1 MEHNSYLPLWILVL
15 PLFGFLLNGCFFPL
29 VSGGT
34 NQVPRYFAGITATLV
49 MAVVFVLSFTA
60 FLGVSTQDRLVT
72 HVFEWLNVGSF
83 KFSFDL
89 MIDRLTAVMILIIS
103 GVGTLIH
110 LYSIGYMEHEK
121 GVSRFFAYLNLF
133 CFAMLL
139 LVLSDN
145 LIFLFFGW
153 EGVGLCSFLLIGYWH
168 GEEQNGA
175 AAKKALVVNRIGDV
189 FFILGLFV
197 LLLHFGTL
205 SISALASMAEISSVG
220 VIGVATLLLFMG
232 ATGKS
237 AQFPLFVWLPDAMA
251 GPTPVSA
258 LIHAATM
265 VTAGVYLAVR
275 LSFLYGLAPETMF
288 FIANVGAATALI
300 GGLIALQQDDIKKVL
315 AYSTV
320 SQLGFMFI
328 AVGVGALKVAIFH
341 LTMHA
346 FFKALLFLG
355 SGSVIHAMGGE
366 QNMNQMGGL
375 KKFMPITFATMMVGG
390 AALMGLPLFSGFFS
404 KDAILF
410 AAHSLPGGS
419 FPLWGMGLLAAFLTA
434 IYTTRLLKMT
444 FFGEL
449 RSSFAHPHESPTTM
463 TIPLVILGLLSAFS
477 GFLWFPEE
485 LSASLGIHIP
495 EYFAD
500 WLSPI
505 LPFKEVGDYGFLHE
519 VGSTFLAVVN
529 SLLGIFFALWLFRSG
544 YVLPLGRK
552 LLGKKLYFDEIYDVC
567 MVKPVLWLGSSL
579 SSMLEMLV
587 QSFGQLVRVSS
598 QWTGSRL
605 RTIQTGDLQGS
616 IVILS
621 GAVLILLAIFF
632 IW

>member
-1 MEHNSYLPLWILVL
+1 MEHNSYLPLWILIL
-15 PLFGFLLNGCFFPL
+15 PLLGFLLNGFFFPL

-34 NQVPRYFAGITATLV
+34 NQVPRLVAGFTATLV
-49 MAVVFVLSFTA
+49 MAVVFILGLCSFWSIFTE
-60 FLGVSTQDRLVT
+60 DKLVT
-72 HVFEWLNVGSF
+72 HVYQWLSIGGFEFNL
-83 KFSFDL
+83 DL
-89 MIDRLTAVMILIIS
+89 LMDRLSVIMVLIIS
-103 GVGTLIH
+103 GIGTLIH
-110 LYSIGYMEHEK
+110 LYSIGYMEHEI

-133 CFAMLL
+133 CFCMLL
-139 LVLSDN
+139 LVMSDN
-145 LIFLFFGW
+145 LVFLFFGW

-189 FFILGLFV
+189 FFIIGLFI

-205 SISALASMAEISSVG
+205 SLGALASLTDVSSMR
-220 VIGVATLLLFMG
+220 VIGVASLLLFIG

-265 VTAGVYLAVR
+265 VTAGIYLIVR
-275 LSFLYGLAPETMF
+275 MNFLFALAPDTMF
-288 FIANVGAATALI
+288 LIANIGAITALI

-328 AVGVGALKVAIFH
+328 AVGVGAFKVAVFH
-341 LTMHA
+341 LMMHA

-375 KKFMPITFATMMVGG
+375 KKFMPITFVSMMIGS
-390 AALMGLPLFSGFFS
+390 AALIGLPLFSGFFS

-419 FPLWGMGLLAAFLTA
+419 MPIWAMGLIAAFLTA

-444 FFGEL
+444 FFGVL
-449 RSSFAHPHESPTTM
+449 RSQSASPHESPIIM
-463 TIPLVILGLLSAFS
+463 TLPLIVLAIFSAFS

-485 LSASLGIHIP
+485 LGSALGLHIP
-495 EYFAD
+495 ELFSQ
-500 WLSPI
+500 WLTPLI
-505 LPFKEVGDYGFLHE
+505 PFKEVGEFGFLSE
-519 VGSTFLAVVN
+519 VGSTSIAVVN
-529 SLLGIFFALWLFRSG
+529 ALFGIAVAFWLFRSS
-544 YVLPLGRK
+544 YTLPFGKR
-552 LLGKKLYFDEIYDVC
+552 LLEGKLYFDEIYSFCV
-567 MVKPVLWLGSSL
+567 VKPILWIGSSL
-579 SSMLEMLV
+579 SNLIEMLV
-587 QSFGQLVRVSS
+587 QSLAQGLRTYS
-598 QWTGSRL
+598 QWTGSKL
-605 RTIQTGDLQGS
+605 RTVQTGDLQGS
-616 IVILS
+616 IVIVV